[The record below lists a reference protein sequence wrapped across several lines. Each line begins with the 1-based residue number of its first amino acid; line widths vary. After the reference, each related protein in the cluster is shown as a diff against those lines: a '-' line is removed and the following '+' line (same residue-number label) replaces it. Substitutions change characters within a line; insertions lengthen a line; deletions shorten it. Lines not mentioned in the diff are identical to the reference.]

1 MKFFRS
7 VLTSDKN
14 SFLRIVFLITLSPV
28 HLLTTPPGD
37 TFEIEPSRSATAHPV
52 IMQSVQKLPRSKHSS
67 KRPPPLQPAIL
78 QATLE
83 DTYIDDGGVGAN
95 SIKELSALQDE
106 IGKILGKGGFH
117 VKSWECSG
125 EDGTSKYLGMTWD
138 RLKDHYLLK
147 FRSTYTRNPVV
158 FPPELTWTLNFSRII
173 LSIPITK
180 KNVLSVACQFYNPTG
195 LAAPLMFFIR
205 ALFSELCRDSQ
216 CSISSVLS
224 KERTD
229 RFRRAVGEILLT
241 KEISFPR
248 QIIFN
253 YSAQLYIF
261 FDGSLQG
268 YGACVYACSNDQFN
282 ILYSSA
288 KILGKTAFS
297 ASQSKIAGAILA
309 ARIEQK
315 ISQEL
320 FNVSLFP
327 PVFIG
332 DSEIIL
338 KMIAKNDLAGPPV
351 FYGTRLMEILSILSP
366 ENWFWCP
373 GSLNPA
379 NLLTRSGTNCN

>member
-1 MKFFRS
+1 
-7 VLTSDKN
+7 
-14 SFLRIVFLITLSPV
+14 
-28 HLLTTPPGD
+28 
-37 TFEIEPSRSATAHPV
+37 
-52 IMQSVQKLPRSKHSS
+52 
-67 KRPPPLQPAIL
+67 
-78 QATLE
+78 
-83 DTYIDDGGVGAN
+83 
-95 SIKELSALQDE
+95 
-106 IGKILGKGGFH
+106 
-117 VKSWECSG
+117 
-125 EDGTSKYLGMTWD
+125 MTWD

-297 ASQSKIAGAILA
+297 APQSKIAGAILA
-309 ARIEQK
+309 ARIKQK

-320 FNVSLFP
+320 FNKSLFP

-379 NLLTRSGTNCN
+379 NLLTRSGTDCN